1 MDIAIIQ
8 FPGSNCERET
18 MLAVE
23 RAGMNPMPFLWN
35 EAKEKLEACAGC
47 IIVGGFS
54 YEDRGRAG
62 IIASLAPVMEI
73 IRQISTQGKPVLGIC
88 NGAQIL
94 VESGLVPGIVGNK
107 LGIALTMNK
116 RIKDGHVL
124 GTDFYNDWIYVKA
137 TEQQAD
143 NAFLR
148 YLDPQQPIHIPVA
161 HAEGRFVLAP
171 DLLEKLHSKN
181 VGMLRYCDAKGEVK
195 SEFPINPNGSEYNLA
210 AVCNTTGNVMAI
222 MPHPERTTN
231 GDAIFNSMRDYI
243 AENKYVYVKPLFF
256 SLPETEISTYQHEPS
271 TLELIV
277 DLIIT
282 DNTAVS
288 IQKALQNLG
297 FNIEIRRQ
305 THWGIKYNKEP
316 EQLEQ
321 QIIASFELFN
331 PNKEKLIAKQDL
343 PQENIFSILV
353 QDKDNLVGKH
363 KYEVLSKSFGIENI
377 EAIKQGTL
385 WHIIAKEENI
395 QDIAKII
402 LEKHILF
409 NPYAHKC
416 YIYHHE

>member
-23 RAGMNPMPFLWN
+23 RAGMNPIPFLWN
-35 EAKEKLEACAGC
+35 EGHEKLLACAGC

-62 IIASLAPVMEI
+62 IIASLDSVMEI

-107 LGIALTMNK
+107 LGMALTMNK
-116 RIKDGHVL
+116 RIKNGHVL
-124 GTDFYNDWIYVKA
+124 GTGFYNDWIYVKA
-137 TEQQAD
+137 IEQQAD

-148 YLDPQQPIHIPVA
+148 YLDPEQPIYIPAA

-181 VGMLRYCDAKGEVK
+181 VGMLQYCDAKGESK

-210 AVCNTTGNVMAI
+210 AVCNIAGNVMAI
-222 MPHPERTTN
+222 MPHPERTPN

-256 SLPETEISTYQHEPS
+256 SIPETEISIYQPEQN

-288 IQKALQNLG
+288 MQKALQNLG
-297 FNIEIRRQ
+297 FNLEIRRQ
-305 THWGIKYNKEP
+305 THWEIKYNKEP

-343 PQENIFSILV
+343 PQTNIFSILV

-363 KYEVLSKSFGIENI
+363 KYEVLSKSFEIENI

-385 WHIIAKEENI
+385 WHIIAEETNI

-402 LEKHILF
+402 LDKHILF

-416 YIYHHE
+416 YIYQHE